1 MGRPKPGHAEYNDM
15 FSTAKPFESI
25 KFAHPAVTS
34 FAAQLVEEH
43 LVKNATLLASL
54 EGGLHTWN
62 PDTGREIKTE
72 TFGAE
77 TLQAATVA
85 TPKHRD
91 RLSRAK
97 NASLDQR
104 AAARNHCP
112 PEIVAAH
119 AISSLIFSRNR
130 NANLLPTDKGMLL
143 FSCDANRYLFAHES
157 RIGASVSY
165 HAVLDAL
172 DHFAQADGES
182 VLAMA
187 WDEDGSGI
195 VRFDNL
201 QKQVH
206 ARYERVGWE
215 ARMMIGCAG
224 TFCKAEGFKKEAVSL
239 QKKREWLA
247 KNLRATLTFN
257 QLWDLID
264 HDYLSNVLPLLWL
277 QILIDILSTV
287 IPEASRTYHSEL
299 HELFLEFGIK
309 RNASPRKTCIFPL
322 KSNAYNETI
331 TSDLLKALKD
341 FLAQLGQTTE
351 SYSPWLILA
360 GGDGLSYER
369 MIQLKNYLQF
379 GTNEFDRLEIIEPFL
394 EIWHTLWT
402 NLSRIYEAHWVGLT
416 SADPSTLGFGANSLK
431 RRAPGNVSKVD
442 YYPYIDLLDSQVDAR
457 VLDIWSNEF
466 RTKDLVADFEL
477 WSKTDKL
484 PTMVDLHQRAIKL
497 HQKFGTHKAFFRLME
512 NGTGYKSGT
521 EWVAGKKDPSSANL
535 GLGAKRGKT
544 AEEKEKSVFE
554 GDESLARST
563 RLICDGLLSRLAS
576 DSCRSGDIGC
586 VWECMKM
593 MTFTFAG
600 SSHTKYTN
608 YLLEMISNFELEASP
623 ELREFFLENWL
634 ISSNGRTFEP
644 GDLFQEQLQEE
655 LYAQI
660 NHDQG
665 FDDPHTRERLAPNVY
680 RFRQTKKA
688 HHASLGLTARSGN
701 HIAPSRI
708 ADIRKLMSMYQ
719 REELHLF
726 RKGRQ
731 YEEAD
736 SLRVDDHGQGV
747 LSLMEGR
754 LEKWAR
760 ETRRARNLHDGGE
773 RYYRSDAFDT
783 PVDGITQNEVLRT
796 DGFAFDPDSGPV
808 DAVTADRQEV
818 EILDEEFDVDKERD
832 DTLKE

>member
-43 LVKNATLLASL
+43 LVKKATLLASL

-72 TFGAE
+72 TLGAE
-77 TLQAATVA
+77 TLQAATVALQEGNPLLWRYCAQVA

-97 NASLDQR
+97 NALLDQH

-112 PEIVAAH
+112 PEI
-119 AISSLIFSRNR
+119 
-130 NANLLPTDKGMLL
+130 GMLL
-143 FSCDANRYLFAHES
+143 FSCDANQYLFAHGS

-182 VLAMA
+182 ILAMA

-215 ARMMIGCAG
+215 ARMIIGCAG
-224 TFCKAEGFKKEAVSL
+224 TFCKAEGFTKEAVSL

-247 KNLRATLTFN
+247 KNLCATLTFN

-277 QILIDILSTV
+277 QILIDILST
-287 IPEASRTYHSEL
+287 IISEASRTYHSEL
-299 HELFLEFGIK
+299 HDLFLEFGIK
-309 RNASPRKTCIFPL
+309 QNASPRKTRIFPL

-331 TSDLLKALKD
+331 TSNLLKALKD

-351 SYSPWLILA
+351 SYLPGLILA
-360 GGDGLSYER
+360 GGDGLSYEQ

-379 GTNEFDRLEIIEPFL
+379 GANEFDRLEIIEPFL

-402 NLSRIYEAHWVGLT
+402 NLSRIYEAHWVGLI

-477 WSKTDKL
+477 WSKTNKL
-484 PTMVDLHQRAIKL
+484 PTMVDLHQR
-497 HQKFGTHKAFFRLME
+497 
-512 NGTGYKSGT
+512 SGT
-521 EWVAGKKDPSSANL
+521 EWVAGKKDPSSSNL

-544 AEEKEKSVFE
+544 VEEKEKSVFE
-554 GDESLARST
+554 GDESLAWST
-563 RLICDGLLSRLAS
+563 RLICDGLLSWLAS

-608 YLLEMISNFELEASP
+608 YLLEMICNFELKASP

-644 GDLFQEQLQEE
+644 GDLFQEQLQDE
-655 LYAQI
+655 L
-660 NHDQG
+660 
-665 FDDPHTRERLAPNVY
+665 
-680 RFRQTKKA
+680 
-688 HHASLGLTARSGN
+688 LGLTARSGN
-701 HIAPSRI
+701 HIAPSQI

-726 RKGRQ
+726 QKGRQ

-736 SLRVDDHGQGV
+736 SLRVDDHGRGV

-773 RYYRSDAFDT
+773 RYYCSDAFDT
-783 PVDGITQNEVLRT
+783 LVDGITQNEVLRT

-818 EILDEEFDVDKERD
+818 EIFDEEFDVDKERD

>member
-25 KFAHPAVTS
+25 KFARPAVTS

-43 LVKNATLLASL
+43 LVKKATLLASL

-72 TFGAE
+72 TLGAE

-85 TPKHRD
+85 LQEGNPLLWRYC
-91 RLSRAK
+91 AQ
-97 NASLDQR
+97 NALLDQC

-112 PEIVAAH
+112 PEIV
-119 AISSLIFSRNR
+119 I
-130 NANLLPTDKGMLL
+130 
-143 FSCDANRYLFAHES
+143 
-157 RIGASVSY
+157 
-165 HAVLDAL
+165 LDAL

-187 WDEDGSGI
+187 WDKDGSGI

-206 ARYERVGWE
+206 AHYERVGWE

-224 TFCKAEGFKKEAVSL
+224 TFCKAEGFTKEAVSL
-239 QKKREWLA
+239 QKKRKWLA
-247 KNLRATLTFN
+247 KNLCATLTFN

-277 QILIDILSTV
+277 QILIDILSTI
-287 IPEASRTYHSEL
+287 IPEASRTYSEL

-309 RNASPRKTCIFPL
+309 RNASPRKTRIFPL

-331 TSDLLKALKD
+331 TSNLLKALKD

-351 SYSPWLILA
+351 SYLPGLILA
-360 GGDGLSYER
+360 GGDGLSYEQ

-379 GTNEFDRLEIIEPFL
+379 GANEFDRLEIIEPFL

-402 NLSRIYEAHWVGLT
+402 NLSRIYEAHWVGLI

-484 PTMVDLHQRAIKL
+484 PTM
-497 HQKFGTHKAFFRLME
+497 
-512 NGTGYKSGT
+512 SGT

-544 AEEKEKSVFE
+544 VEEKEKSVFE
-554 GDESLARST
+554 GDESLAWST
-563 RLICDGLLSRLAS
+563 RLICDGLLSWLAS

-608 YLLEMISNFELEASP
+608 YLLEMICNFELKASP
-623 ELREFFLENWL
+623 ELREFFLENWP

-644 GDLFQEQLQEE
+644 GDLFQEQLQDE
-655 LYAQI
+655 L
-660 NHDQG
+660 
-665 FDDPHTRERLAPNVY
+665 L
-680 RFRQTKKA
+680 
-688 HHASLGLTARSGN
+688 SLTARSGN
-701 HIAPSRI
+701 HIAPSQI

-726 RKGRQ
+726 QKGRQ

-736 SLRVDDHGQGV
+736 SLRVDDHGRGV

-760 ETRRARNLHDGGE
+760 ETRRARNLLDN
-773 RYYRSDAFDT
+773 AFDT
-783 PVDGITQNEVLRT
+783 LVDGITQNEVLRT

-818 EILDEEFDVDKERD
+818 EIFNEEFDVDKERD